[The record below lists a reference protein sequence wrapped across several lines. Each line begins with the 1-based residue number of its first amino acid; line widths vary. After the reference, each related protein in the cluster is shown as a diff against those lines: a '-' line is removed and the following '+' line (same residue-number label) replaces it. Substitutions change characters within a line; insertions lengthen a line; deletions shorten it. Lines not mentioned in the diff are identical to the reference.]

1 MSQNILCKHGQEQEN
16 KAFTG
21 EELEVEVGRSKYV
34 PLLAKTDSMNV
45 SAHSISKKTV

>member
-1 MSQNILCKHGQEQEN
+1 MYMHYAIGTCMSQNILCKHGQEQEN

-34 PLLAKTDSMNV
+34 PLFA
-45 SAHSISKKTV
+45 